1 MTGALIWKARRLLRR
16 VGVRVAAYGVVGG
29 LTALAGV
36 VVGSVMPD
44 FAPLGVRVSADAAQS
59 LLSILTSS
67 MLAVTTFSLSI
78 MAAAYASASSTATPR
93 AFRLLRED
101 TTAQQVLASFMGAFV
116 FGLVGLI
123 ALKLGVYGA
132 SGRIVLFAMTV
143 GMFGI
148 IVTNLI
154 RWTSHLT
161 DFGRMTDTL
170 RRLEDAATCAVMDRL
185 KNPWLGGRPLRV
197 PPDVTGVPVWAGLAG
212 SVQHI
217 DMAKLSRVAGRCDV
231 QVYVRA
237 LPGTVADA
245 ATPLAYVTGPQA
257 ETAVPDIAAA
267 FVVEDH
273 RSFEQDPRF
282 GLCALAEVASRAL
295 SPAVNDPGTAID
307 VLARIVRILSKW
319 KPTGEPDIKYPRI
332 WVPSLETGDLLHD
345 AFAPIA
351 RDGAALIEVQVRVQK
366 SLQAVLAV
374 APEVFGDAVRVQS
387 ARARDFAIQALV
399 LPEDRVRV
407 AGLAEQI
414 ARD

>member
-1 MTGALIWKARRLLRR
+1 MTSAVIWKVRRLLRN
-16 VGVRVAAYGVVGG
+16 VGIRVAAYGVFGA
-29 LTALAGV
+29 LTALGGV
-36 VVGSVMPD
+36 VVGYLLPD
-44 FAPLGVRVSADAAQS
+44 FAPLGVRVSADAAES

-123 ALKLGVYGA
+123 ALKLGIYGA

-170 RRLEDAATCAVMDRL
+170 RRLEEAATAAVVDRL

-197 PPDVTGVPVWAGLAG
+197 PSDVSGVPVWAGLAG
-212 SVQHI
+212 SVQYI
-217 DMAKLSRVAGRCDV
+217 DMEKLSRVAGQCDV

-245 ATPLAYVTGPQA
+245 ATPLAYVTGPKA
-257 ETAVPDIAAA
+257 DEAVADIAAA

-319 KPTGEPDIKYPRI
+319 QPTGDPDIRYPRI
-332 WVPSLETGDLLHD
+332 WVPSLDTGDLLHD

-351 RDGAALIEVQVRVQK
+351 RDGASIIEVQVRVQK
-366 SLQAVLAV
+366 SLQAVIAGD
-374 APEVFGDAVRVQS
+374 PQVFGDAVREQS
-387 ARARDFAIQALV
+387 ARALDFAKAALV
-399 LPEDRVRV
+399 LSQDRERV
-407 AGLAEQI
+407 AALAEQI
-414 ARD
+414 ARA